1 MSSGGGGKSILD
13 DVVNVATQVSTFGTI
28 GYEGGRFGQGM
39 WTNAADEAIGE
50 VTGRNA
56 SRDALYE
63 QRRTLDAEVARR
75 QQEMQDQLT
84 RRGQDDLA
92 ASNAAGGSRFGS
104 SPMSGGRNGSVT
116 QAPRDFLGL

>member
-13 DVVNVATQVSTFGTI
+13 DVANVFTNVATLGMV

-39 WTNAADEAIGE
+39 LTNAADEAIGE

-63 QRRTLDAEVARR
+63 QRRTLDAEVAQREQQMRDELMRR
-75 QQEMQDQLT
+75 E
-84 RRGQDDLA
+84 QDDLS
-92 ASNAAGGSRFGS
+92 ASNAAGNMAQRFGS
-104 SPMSGGRNGSVT
+104 AIRSGGVT
-116 QAPRDFLGL
+116 GNRDFLGL

>member
-13 DVVNVATQVSTFGTI
+13 DVVNVATNWATLGTI
-28 GYEGGRFGQGM
+28 GYEGGRFGQGAI
-39 WTNAADEAIGE
+39 TNMVDEGIGE

-84 RRGQDDLA
+84 RREQDDLS
-92 ASNAAGGSRFGS
+92 ASNAAGNMAQRFGS
-104 SPMSGGRNGSVT
+104 AIRSGGVT
-116 QAPRDFLGL
+116 GNRDFLGL